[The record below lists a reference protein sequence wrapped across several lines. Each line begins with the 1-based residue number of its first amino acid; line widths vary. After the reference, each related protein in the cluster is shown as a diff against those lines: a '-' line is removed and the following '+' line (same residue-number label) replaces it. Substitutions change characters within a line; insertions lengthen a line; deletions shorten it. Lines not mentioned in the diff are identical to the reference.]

1 MKSFNQFY
9 EQAAAVAPAPVP
21 AAPKASAKPQAK
33 AKPKVTDPS
42 SGVDKDDRGRW
53 QGQVVD
59 QGKEL
64 EPEKT
69 EVTPGRKGPDPNLPS
84 GEANPNKK
92 KDYEIAGIWQS
103 PDGTYYSRPPVSKP
117 DTSKWPSIH
126 DKPKPV
132 KWPTPGIFPG
142 QLPKVQKE
150 PTTTIAAGGNPRNTG
165 GTSSGDPNNIQWPR
179 NKYPNKKAPPGPG
192 YRPPTA

>member
-9 EQAAAVAPAPVP
+9 EQAAAAAPAPTPV
-21 AAPKASAKPQAK
+21 APKTAAKPQAK

-69 EVTPGRKGPDPNLPS
+69 EVTPGRKGPDPSLPS
-84 GEANPNKK
+84 GTAKGNIARAEYPHDEWNDEDEMLLKWLRQGGLPGADTE
-92 KDYEIAGIWQS
+92 KDIERLLQRKRKYGA
-103 PDGTYYSRPPVSKP
+103 SKGGE
-117 DTSKWPSIH
+117 T
-126 DKPKPV
+126 
-132 KWPTPGIFPG
+132 
-142 QLPKVQKE
+142 Q
-150 PTTTIAAGGNPRNTG
+150 IAAGGNPRNAG